1 MKIKFYNTWK
11 QWGVVCFTPMVAI
24 DFDDKV
30 IRIAF
35 LILQIEL
42 IKKN

>member
-1 MKIKFYNTWK
+1 MRIKLHNTWK
-11 QWGVVCFTPMVAI
+11 QWGVICFTPMVAI

-35 LILQIEL
+35 IILQIE
-42 IKKN
+42 INKNK